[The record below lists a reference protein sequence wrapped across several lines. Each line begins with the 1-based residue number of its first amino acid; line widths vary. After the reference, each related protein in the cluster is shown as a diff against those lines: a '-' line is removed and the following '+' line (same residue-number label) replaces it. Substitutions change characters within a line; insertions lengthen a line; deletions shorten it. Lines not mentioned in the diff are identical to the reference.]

1 MNYQSVSRR
10 SLLRLAGSATV
21 AASMGSLSA
30 HAAAP
35 KLRVATFEY
44 LSGPFAQVGQT
55 AAALL
60 KEIALVQ
67 NAQAGTPFEMDI
79 TLFDTKGS
87 VQEVQAAFNQVVD
100 QGIRFITGG
109 GNSAGAAYLVDAVT
123 RYNSRN
129 PGKEILYFNHQ
140 CIDPDLTNAKC
151 SFWHFRFGPN
161 VPSRV
166 DALTR
171 YLANDRSVRNVFL
184 INQDYNFG
192 QSVSRFA
199 KEQLAAK
206 RPDIK
211 IVGDELHALGKVK
224 DFSPFA
230 DKIKAS
236 GADSV
241 ITSNFGPDLVL
252 LIRAA
257 KDAGMKIPFYTMY
270 GNAFGAPTAIGEAGL
285 ETMRLSV
292 NYDAN
297 ERDARADEIYRN
309 FKSRNPGLEI
319 YDLAELD
326 MVDMLVAAVKKAG
339 GIEPKAVGLA
349 LEGLEITGQYGPVK
363 MRAEDHQILAPM
375 FIQTFAKVD
384 GKKVRVGF
392 EGLDAGFRTE
402 AKYGADETA
411 LPSVCKMTRPSA

>member
-1 MNYQSVSRR
+1 MNQGSISRR
-10 SLLRLAGSATV
+10 SVLKLTGATAIGV
-21 AASMGSLSA
+21 GFGAIPAF
-30 HAAAP
+30 AAP
-35 KLRVATFEY
+35 QKLRVATFEY

-67 NAQAGTPFEMDI
+67 NAKADTPIEI
-79 TLFDTKGS
+79 EISLFDTKGS
-87 VQEVQAAFNQVVD
+87 VQEVQAAFNQVAD

-109 GNSAGAAYLVDAVT
+109 GNSAGAAYLVEAVS

-171 YLANDRSVRNVFL
+171 YLSNDKSVKNVFL

-241 ITSNFGPDLVL
+241 ITSSFGPDLVL

-257 KDAGMKIPFYTMY
+257 KDAGLNIPFYTMY
-270 GNAFGAPTAIGEAGL
+270 GNAFGAPTAIGDVGL

-297 ERDARADEIYRN
+297 ERDARAEEIYRN
-309 FKSRNPGLEI
+309 FKARNPTLEI

-339 GIEPKAVGLA
+339 SIEPRAVGLA
-349 LEGLEITGQYGPVK
+349 LEGIEIAGQYGPVK

-384 GKKVRVGF
+384 GKKVKVGF
-392 EGLDAGFRTE
+392 EGLSAGFRTE

-411 LPSVCKMTRPSA
+411 LRSVCKMIRPSA